1 MESIII
7 TEPNIISYYKENP
20 NLDIV
25 NINLI
30 FIDIL
35 KNLSSNLSNTIN
47 NTINSKILDIVSDID
62 KNISTFKSD
71 IIINFND
78 KLLQTKKDYIEDL
91 KIQLTNNIL
100 SNNEKISCI
109 IDKNTDTILTKT
121 TSIVNDI
128 ISKNQDKNNIQLEN
142 CIKSSCS
149 LIEQDTKKIL
159 ETKNKDENTTKN
171 IIDNIEKISST
182 IDKNTD
188 TILTKTTSIIND
200 IIPKSQDKNY
210 LQIEG
215 CIKTFCSLIE
225 QDTKKLLEIK
235 NKDESSTKIIIDNI
249 DSNFSKMI
257 SNVQTPIFNLIQSSE
272 QRTTSG
278 IQKVNDEFTQQKI
291 IQEKLS
297 NELNDFLNKYKNNSS
312 LKGAISENELYNMLL
327 LIMPSDEIIK
337 VSSET
342 ASCDFRVNRK
352 DKKKPTILFEN
363 KDYNRS
369 VSTDEVEKFKRDI
382 QLQKCNGVFISQK
395 TPISLKESFQ
405 IDIINGL
412 IHIFIP
418 NLNYDCEKLKVA
430 IDIIDNLSSKLHV
443 INNDGNNDYSLNK
456 KEIEEIS
463 DEYRNFALQK
473 LLIIDNVKIM
483 SKQILDKIEDMQ
495 FPKIKSILVNC
506 GIVENENLNCSYC
519 NYQAKNKASLSAHSR
534 SCKSNPSNPNIKNK
548 KDDAL
553 LYGVKEKIIL
563 EDITIENETNKEF
576 LKKNIKKSE
585 KTGNIN
591 IKK

>member
-121 TSIVNDI
+121 TSIVNEI

-430 IDIIDNLSSKLHV
+430 VDIIDNLSSKLDV